1 VPRSRRQKQ
10 LLSWLPAAILVL
22 IIAGVVFTTIAVQN
36 SWWAEEDPV
45 ASSDQRAAD
54 GSSKLSDAGL
64 DYVNVE
70 GVLRVRIGEG
80 ALPTTRIG
88 LGADEEKTG
97 EFRRPVKA
105 VIAAGDEVYVVN
117 EVETMRAVAKGG
129 ELTSLTLGVG
139 QALPWSSAVGTVQ
152 GLASEF
158 GWNQD
163 EIAAWEQQISDFTR
177 DHADGTFT
185 AEVTATDAATITGTV
200 AFDRASGYTTLSIS
214 FAPPS

>member
-1 VPRSRRQKQ
+1 MTRTRRHAQ
-10 LLSWLPAAILVL
+10 LLSWLPAAILLVV
-22 IIAGVVFTTIAVQN
+22 IGGVVFTTIAVQN
-36 SWWAEEDPV
+36 SWWAQDDPV
-45 ASSDQRAAD
+45 ASSDQRASD

-70 GVLRVRIGEG
+70 GVLRVRLGDG

-88 LGADEEKTG
+88 LARDEEKTG

-117 EVETMRAVAKGG
+117 EVESMHAVAKGG
-129 ELTSLTLGVG
+129 RLSSLTLGVG

-177 DHADGTFT
+177 DHTEGTFT
-185 AEVTATDAATITGTV
+185 AAVTATDAATITGTV
-200 AFDRASGYTTLSIS
+200 AFDRASGYTTLSIA
-214 FAPPS
+214 FAPKS